1 MAFEESL
8 AQLKKRIAL
17 RAHMLKVEHVA
28 ITVLSYL
35 TNMVEASAIPPLSQG
50 ELEFFVPRHDGFW
63 HDVSGIGRE
72 LIIRHR
78 TSNVHYDPILHLHG
92 FREYLIREANMMN
105 IPPEFRSELVRIA
118 GGLTVVCKAS
128 RRPRTGIA
136 QYRLVHNR
144 EGGLN
149 SLNTIL
155 GKISKALAAVESASA
170 SPTETLAVA
179 EFLVKNFADDEHV
192 LLINALT
199 SYKASRAERACLGR
213 VLDKVFPNH
222 NLPVSAPPTVP
233 ATTQPISTRP
243 SNYQPNVCYVNVT
256 RSGLGL

>member
-17 RAHMLKVEHVA
+17 RSHMGKVEHVA
-28 ITVLSYL
+28 LTLLSYL
-35 TNMVEASAIPPLSQG
+35 ANMVEASAIPPLSHG
-50 ELEFFVPRHDGFW
+50 ELEFFVPQHEGFW
-63 HDVSGIGRE
+63 RDVSGTGRE

-78 TSNVHYDPILHLHG
+78 TSNVHYDPILHLNG
-92 FREYLIREANMMN
+92 FREYLIREANLLN
-105 IPPEFRSELVRIA
+105 IPSEFRSELVRIA

-144 EGGLN
+144 ECGLDR
-149 SLNTIL
+149 LNTIL
-155 GKISKALAAVESASA
+155 GRISKTLESAAPASA
-170 SPTETLAVA
+170 APTAALAVA
-179 EFLVKNFADDEHV
+179 EFLVRNFADDEHV

-199 SYKASRAERACLGR
+199 SYKASSAEKACLGR

-222 NLPVSAPPTVP
+222 NIPVSAPPTVP
-233 ATTQPISTRP
+233 AATQPISTRP

-256 RSGLGL
+256 HSGLR